1 MLKLGSVAK
10 TPSDLTV
17 IDVLTFHVDN
27 LTRTGIS
34 DEAEFLIETTQ
45 FEEGGF
51 RRAYKATSPTP
62 KFGKK
67 ECMGCQEISAQHPR
81 NY

>member
-27 LTRTGIS
+27 LTRTRIS

-51 RRAYKATSPTP
+51 RRAYKATSLTP

-67 ECMGCQEISAQHPR
+67 ECMGCQEISAQHP
-81 NY
+81 